1 MKKIRIIISPDRAAT
16 GRAAAAAGARAI
28 RQALKARGAAN
39 IIVATGA
46 SQFELL
52 QALVAEP
59 GIAWDRVTAF
69 HLDEYV
75 GLPITHPASFRG
87 YLWERFHRR
96 LARPLRAFHYIAGD
110 SDPAAECGRLGALIK
125 RHPIDVCFAG
135 IGENAHLAFNDPP
148 ADFRTKQPYLV
159 VKLDAACRQQQFG
172 EGWFPSLAAVP
183 ARAISMSIRQIMASR
198 TIIITAPER
207 RKAAAVQRSLEGS
220 VTNLV
225 PASILQRHPDTRV
238 FLDAESASL
247 LTRVAQRA
255 PAASR

>member
-1 MKKIRIIISPDRAAT
+1 MKKPRIIISPDRAAT
-16 GRAAAAAGARAI
+16 GQAAAEAGARAI
-28 RQALKARGAAN
+28 RQAIKARGGAN

-52 QALVAEP
+52 AELVKKP

-96 LARPLRAFHYIAGD
+96 LARPLHALHYIAGD
-110 SDPAAECGRLGALIK
+110 GNPAAECARLGALIK

-148 ADFRTKQPYLV
+148 ADFQTKQPYLV
-159 VKLDAACRQQQFG
+159 VKLDDACRRQQFG
-172 EGWFPSLAAVP
+172 EGWFPSLQAVP

-198 TIIITAPER
+198 TIIITAPDR
-207 RKAAAVQRSLEGS
+207 RKAAAVQRSLEGP
-220 VTNLV
+220 VTNTV
-225 PASILQRHPDTRV
+225 PSSILQRHPDTRV

-247 LTRVAQRA
+247 LNRAPKRA
-255 PAASR
+255 PAL